1 MAGKVMSDKDARVA
15 PEMMSEAE
23 NRSGLADR
31 EDTAMRPDGQTRG
44 KPDHFKQRK
53 DAAPQVEGTASAPAY
68 QSATPAA
75 AAPSSYEKAIQRA
88 LLQACHKCDYDEAEG
103 ALIDHCQECCHRI
116 VGLIW
121 EHTFLDKWAGD
132 KRDPRLSQPKCH
144 SCGGW
149 VKVEEGGICLPCHT
163 EDSRDD

>member
-1 MAGKVMSDKDARVA
+1 MSDKDARVA

-132 KRDPRLSQPKCH
+132 KRDPRQSQPKCH

-163 EDSRDD
+163 EDSSTPQRSEG